1 MKRPDILI
9 IYTDQQS
16 TWSVSLLG
24 AQDINTPNIDRIG
37 REGAVL
43 ENFYTPCAVC
53 TPSRGCFLTGQY
65 PSQHGA
71 YRNNVPLSE
80 NAETFAQV
88 LKKEGYQ
95 TGYAGKWHLAG
106 PGKPQWMTEGESK
119 GFEDCRYMYNR
130 GHWKRIDEPEQEDRP
145 VVSPYFDGYGAE
157 GKELSWIG
165 DEKTYTTDWLCD
177 KTMDFIRERDRNRPF
192 LYMVG
197 IPDPHTPFC
206 VRKPYD
212 SMFDPA
218 SLHLPD
224 MYDRFY
230 PEWLPE
236 GMRCPDAAPGG
247 NGPEEGRRRL
257 AQYLG
262 EVKCI
267 DDNVGRILK
276 CLEKEG
282 ILDNTIVVFTSDHG
296 EYMGEHGLWGKNCLY
311 PSCYRVPFLIR
322 WPERI
327 RGGLRVSELVSAV
340 DFKDTLLR
348 LIGLEGSWTSNGR
361 DASGL
366 LSGRSDRNWENRIF
380 INGMLFEEAGVMK
393 ERYYTVFRKDGL
405 HMMFDM
411 EKDPG
416 QTRNLFHKEQYRDI
430 AEMAKREL
438 LEHCREVGSP
448 VLKWLSIL

>member
-1 MKRPDILI
+1 M
-9 IYTDQQS
+9 
-16 TWSVSLLG
+16 
-24 AQDINTPNIDRIG
+24 
-37 REGAVL
+37 
-43 ENFYTPCAVC
+43 
-53 TPSRGCFLTGQY
+53 
-65 PSQHGA
+65 
-71 YRNNVPLSE
+71 
-80 NAETFAQV
+80 
-88 LKKEGYQ
+88 
-95 TGYAGKWHLAG
+95 
-106 PGKPQWMTEGESK
+106 
-119 GFEDCRYMYNR
+119 
-130 GHWKRIDEPEQEDRP
+130 
-145 VVSPYFDGYGAE
+145 
-157 GKELSWIG
+157 
-165 DEKTYTTDWLCD
+165 
-177 KTMDFIRERDRNRPF
+177 
-192 LYMVG
+192 
-197 IPDPHTPFC
+197 
-206 VRKPYD
+206 
-212 SMFDPA
+212 
-218 SLHLPD
+218 
-224 MYDRFY
+224 
-230 PEWLPE
+230 
-236 GMRCPDAAPGG
+236 
-247 NGPEEGRRRL
+247 
-257 AQYLG
+257 
-262 EVKCI
+262 KCI